1 MQPAD
6 LIGAPLTQHLSRYVD
21 AGLTETK
28 AFIAWFLENIYRLD
42 AIPAADAICDSG
54 NDKGI
59 DAIWVDDINQ
69 AIHVFQSKVS
79 QSANSHIG
87 DVALKNFVGSLEQ
100 FQTEDAV
107 KAVLAGNANADLK
120 NLLLRQNC
128 AGLIGKGFSIRPV
141 FITNQIP
148 NDDTAEFLKI
158 RPDIELYDRNRIAAE
173 FIDLDIE
180 GGIEDSFNFDVSYAG
195 LLNISVGDVASVF
208 TFPAQAIELIGLKG
222 ISDGSLFKRNVRYSL
237 GNTAVNKSIT
247 ESTRDKKE
255 HALFPLYHNG
265 ITILCDE
272 AFFDEGALTVTIK
285 NYVVVNGAQSI
296 STFFANRNS
305 LSTDLRVFVKVISL
319 DDDRLSRKITLNS
332 NNQNAIKPKDLRSD
346 DDLMLRL
353 SKEFEAQKLGVN
365 FEIKRGEKFD
375 NQDDT
380 LSNDEAGRLLLAFDL
395 LQPYAT
401 HQIYR
406 VFDDY
411 YGDIFGRPVVDA
423 SRIVFLKDVMRIIQ
437 ENVSDLDNK
446 PMASYALTR
455 YFVLSVV
462 RDIID
467 KSELAR
473 PIVRDKAGLQK
484 NSQKLVEVLKSLIPE
499 IITDLNHL
507 VGEQPE
513 GFDYKRDLKS
523 PEKTK
528 SWRAELLRTHEKDMK
543 RGKATSLDEGLK

>member
-1 MQPAD
+1 MQSD
-6 LIGAPLTQHLSRYVD
+6 ELVGATLTKHLSRYLD
-21 AGLTETK
+21 GGLTETK

-42 AIPAADAICDSG
+42 SIPAADAICDSG

-59 DAIWVDDINQ
+59 DAIWVDDLNQ
-69 AIHVFQSKVS
+69 SIHIFQSKVS
-79 QSANSHIG
+79 QNAGNHIG

-100 FQTEDAV
+100 FQTEEAV
-107 KAVLAGNANADLK
+107 KTVLAGNANVDLK
-120 NLLLRQNC
+120 NLLLRQNVS
-128 AGLIGKGFSIRPV
+128 GLVGKGYTVKPV
-141 FITNQIP
+141 FITNQLP
-148 NDDTAEFLKI
+148 NKDTQDFLSI
-158 RPDIELYDRNRIAAE
+158 RPDIDLYDRDRIASE
-173 FIDLDIE
+173 FIDLEIE
-180 GGIEDSFNFDVSYAG
+180 GGISESFQFDVSYAG
-195 LLNISVGDVASVF
+195 LLNIDVGDVASVF

-247 ESTRDKKE
+247 SSTRDKKE
-255 HALFPLYHNG
+255 HFLFPLYHNG

-272 AFFDEGALTVTIK
+272 ASFDDSGLTVTIK

-305 LSTDLRVFVKVISL
+305 LTSDLRVFVKIISL
-319 DDDRLSRKITLNS
+319 EDDRLSRKITVNS

-353 SKEFEAQKLGVN
+353 SREFEDQKLGLN

-375 NQDDT
+375 NEDDT

-395 LQPYAT
+395 KQPHSA

-411 YGDIFGRPVVDA
+411 YSEIFGRPVVDA
-423 SRIVFLKDVMRIIQ
+423 NRIVFLRGVMKIIQ
-437 ENVSDLDNK
+437 ENIKDLSNK
-446 PMASYALTR
+446 PMAAYALTR
-455 YFVLSVV
+455 YFILSVV
-462 RDIID
+462 REIID
-467 KSELAR
+467 RSEKSA
-473 PIVRDKAGLQK
+473 PVVRDKAELAKGSDKLLQAL
-484 NSQKLVEVLKSLIPE
+484 KLLIPE
-499 IITDLNHL
+499 VITDLNHL

-523 PEKTK
+523 PEQTK
-528 SWRAELLRTHEKDMK
+528 AWRAELLRTHEKDMK
-543 RGKATSLDEGLK
+543 RGKATSLDEVLT